1 MDVRKL
7 RRAADVTQQEL
18 AHALGVAISTVSNW
32 ELGVTVPPLDK
43 ARKVAQLFNVSL
55 DSLTF
60 PAETKQRKGVEQN
73 AEDSIGSETGQG

>member
-60 PAETKQRKGVEQN
+60 PAETKQSKGVEQN

>member
-60 PAETKQRKGVEQN
+60 PAETKQSKGVEQN
-73 AEDSIGSETGQG
+73 AEDRIGSETGQG